1 MATPAWSHA
10 KAQWVVAMLALLV
23 GSAMATEPYYYSS
36 PPPPYEYKSP
46 PPPVKSPPPP
56 YEYKSPPPPI
66 KSPPPYY
73 YNSPPPPVKCYD
85 WTHPKKSH
93 DKKHLQGAV
102 VEVTCKAGD
111 KTVKAYG
118 KTKNNGKYAIT
129 VKGYNYRKYGGD
141 VCTAKLHAPPKGSP
155 CNIPTDYHWG
165 NKGAKLHVKS
175 KTKDEVVLYAKSFA
189 YAPKKPYGEC
199 HKPAP
204 YHPPYYYK
212 CYDWTHPKKSHDKKH
227 LQGAVVEVTCKAGD
241 KTVKAYGK
249 TKNNGKY
256 AITVKGYNYRKYGG
270 DVCTAK
276 LHAPPK
282 GSPCNI
288 PTDYHWGN
296 KGAKLHVKSKTKDE
310 VVLYAKS
317 FAYAPKKPYG
327 ECHKPAPY
335 HPPYYYKS
343 PPPPTYVYKS
353 PPPPTPT
360 YIYKSP
366 PPPTPTYVYKSPPPP
381 TPTYVYKSPPPP
393 TPTYV
398 YKSPPPP
405 TPTYVYKSPP
415 LPTPTYVYKSPPPPT
430 PTYVYKS
437 PPPPTPTYVYKSPPP
452 PTPTYVYKESL
463 SLN

>member
-56 YEYKSPPPPI
+56 YEYKSPPPPSPPPPYYYHSPPPPV
-66 KSPPPYY
+66 KSPPPPYYYHSPPPPVKSPPPPYYYNYPPPPVKSLPPPYY
-73 YNSPPPPVKCYD
+73 YNSPPPPVKSPPPPYVYSSPPPPPKSYTPPYYYSSPPPPVSYPHPHPHPHPLVFKVVGKVYCYRCYD

-189 YAPKKPYGEC
+189 YAPKKPYGEFSSTTNPDLC
-199 HKPAP
+199 
-204 YHPPYYYK
+204 
-212 CYDWTHPKKSHDKKH
+212 
-227 LQGAVVEVTCKAGD
+227 LQVSASS
-241 KTVKAYGK
+241 
-249 TKNNGKY
+249 N
-256 AITVKGYNYRKYGG
+256 
-270 DVCTAK
+270 
-276 LHAPPK
+276 P
-282 GSPCNI
+282 NI
-288 PTDYHWGN
+288 C
-296 KGAKLHVKSKTKDE
+296 L
-310 VVLYAKS
+310 
-317 FAYAPKKPYG
+317 
-327 ECHKPAPY
+327 
-335 HPPYYYKS
+335 
-343 PPPPTYVYKS
+343 
-353 PPPPTPT
+353 
-360 YIYKSP
+360 
-366 PPPTPTYVYKSPPPP
+366 
-381 TPTYVYKSPPPP
+381 
-393 TPTYV
+393 
-398 YKSPPPP
+398 
-405 TPTYVYKSPP
+405 
-415 LPTPTYVYKSPPPPT
+415 
-430 PTYVYKS
+430 
-437 PPPPTPTYVYKSPPP
+437 
-452 PTPTYVYKESL
+452 
-463 SLN
+463 